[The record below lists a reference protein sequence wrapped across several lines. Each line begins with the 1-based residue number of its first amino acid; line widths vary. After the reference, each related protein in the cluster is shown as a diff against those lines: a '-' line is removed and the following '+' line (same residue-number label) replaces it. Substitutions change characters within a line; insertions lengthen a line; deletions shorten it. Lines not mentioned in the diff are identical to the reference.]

1 MFDAD
6 TTIQSDLRG
15 GSPPWLSGFKRPVRR
30 KLEHSLACDVLVVG
44 AGITGALMAEHLSRL
59 GRKVC
64 LIDRERAGFG
74 STAASTAMLQWEIDC
89 PLSEL
94 TGLLWL

>member
-1 MFDAD
+1 MAFDPESTVQA
-6 TTIQSDLRG
+6 DLRG
-15 GSPPWLSGFKRPVRR
+15 GSSPWLSGFKTPVRR
-30 KLEHSLACDVLVVG
+30 NLERSFACDVLVVG
-44 AGITGALMAEHLSRL
+44 AGITGALMAHHLTRL

-94 TGLLWL
+94 TGF